1 MVDFTN
7 AADEFRKM
15 DIGLVA
21 GSVDSIEDTR
31 KMADELKISFP
42 LAYGLNARE
51 ISLKTGGFY
60 EGEKG
65 YLQPSGFVLNP
76 DGKIEDAV
84 YATMAIGRL
93 GAKDCIG
100 LISYLRKT

>member
-1 MVDFTN
+1 M
-7 AADEFRKM
+7 E
-15 DIGLVA
+15 
-21 GSVDSIEDTR
+21 SVEDTR

-42 LAYGLNARE
+42 LAYGFNAKE

-60 EGEKG
+60 EGGKG

-76 DGKIEDAV
+76 DGKIENAV